1 MNIENDKYMVYINEL
16 YDCTKEQAL
25 DYAFTKFY
33 EYENNDVEL
42 TDFFFNIIGQIILE
56 NYISPRKCNKEIKV
70 TNTEKRLIVD
80 AAYQCSYENVVALN
94 GPLKNIFG
102 ELLNENVNEPFILPY
117 IELLKIIQNNKKKT
131 SKI

>member
-1 MNIENDKYMVYINEL
+1 MNIENDKYKVYINEL
-16 YDCTKEQAL
+16 YECTKEQAL

-33 EYENNDVEL
+33 EYENSDVEL

-70 TNTEKRLIVD
+70 TNIEKKLIVD
-80 AAYQCSYENVVALN
+80 AAYQYSYENVIALN

-102 ELLNENVNEPFILPY
+102 ELLNENVKEPFILPY
-117 IELLKIIQNNKKKT
+117 IELLKILQNNKKKT